1 MENTA
6 KNLSHILLIVNKTV
20 PEEDISSFCTNVRSD
35 NPDTELTY
43 LCYDNQVGRDPGDL
57 SVNLTNS
64 LPEERRSLFMITDSG
79 EAAQFAEEN
88 DIACAA
94 LDTGNGSDARL
105 SKLLYCIEDIGYM
118 TFARVNRMWQRHH
131 GIPWIIKETDRLI
144 IREQILSDIDA
155 LYEIYDDDETRKYVE
170 DLYEDRK
177 AEERYLRDYID
188 NQYRFHEYGL
198 WALTLKDTGE
208 LIGRAGI
215 GIREGYDIPEL
226 GYVIGKKYRRMG
238 YAAEA
243 LAAIISYG
251 REELGLFEYM
261 AFTSRKNTPSVR
273 LLEKLGFS
281 RSGKDVIMGRE
292 HDMYLLTLGQ

>member
-1 MENTA
+1 MKNTA
-6 KNLSHILLIVNKTV
+6 KVLSHIILIVNKTV
-20 PEEDISSFCTNVRSD
+20 SKEDLSSFCTNIRSE
-35 NPDTELTY
+35 NPGTELTY
-43 LCYDNQVGRDPGDL
+43 LCYDNLTPCSADDL
-57 SVNLTNS
+57 SVKLTNS
-64 LPEERRSLFMITDSG
+64 LQKGTDQLFMITDSG
-79 EAAQFAEEN
+79 EAAQFSEDN

-94 LDTGNGSDARL
+94 LGSGDDPRL
-105 SKLLYCIEDIGYM
+105 RKLLYCIEDIGFM
-118 TFARVNRMWQRHH
+118 TFERINRMWQRHH
-131 GIPWIIKETDRLI
+131 GIPWIITETDRLI
-144 IREQILSDIDA
+144 IREQVLSDIDG
-155 LYEIYDDDETRKYVE
+155 LYEIYDDDETRRYVE

-177 AEERYLRDYID
+177 AEEKYLRDYID

-226 GYVIGKKYRRMG
+226 GYVIGKKYRRKG
-238 YAAEA
+238 YAGEA
-243 LAAIISYG
+243 LRAIISYG
-251 REELGLFEYM
+251 SGELGLDEYM
-261 AFTSRKNTPSVR
+261 AFTSPKNTPSVR